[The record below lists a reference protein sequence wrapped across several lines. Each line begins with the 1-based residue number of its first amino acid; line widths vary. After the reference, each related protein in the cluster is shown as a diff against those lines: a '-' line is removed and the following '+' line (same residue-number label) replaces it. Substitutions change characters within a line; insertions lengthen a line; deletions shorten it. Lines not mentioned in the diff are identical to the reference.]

1 MRLASRWTRLPAVAA
16 VAALGIVAS
25 ASAETDTVLLCHGT
39 ASDTNSYVLI
49 AVDDDALAGHL
60 DGSAPGHGWQ
70 NAPDFVLPAGQA
82 DCSGNG
88 GGEE

>member
-1 MRLASRWTRLPAVAA
+1 MPLASRRTRLLVAAA

-39 ASDTNSYVLI
+39 ASDNNAYVLV

-70 NAPDFVLPAGQA
+70 NAPDFVLSAGQA
-82 DCSGNG
+82 DCSVG